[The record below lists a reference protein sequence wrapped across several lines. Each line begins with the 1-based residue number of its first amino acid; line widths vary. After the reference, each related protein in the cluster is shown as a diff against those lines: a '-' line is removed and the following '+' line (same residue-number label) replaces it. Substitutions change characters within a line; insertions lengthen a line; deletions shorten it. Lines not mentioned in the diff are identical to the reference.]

1 MTTSNSETPS
11 EAKPVVGISSCLLGE
26 NVRYN
31 GEINLNKT
39 LRNELGKAVTF
50 VSVCPE
56 VESGMPVPREPMDL
70 FVVNEDIR
78 IVTLESHR
86 DMTDLIVKW
95 AAEKLNR
102 LAEQNLCGFILKARS
117 PSCAI
122 SSAKVHSEQQLK
134 SNGAGLFASA
144 LKQRFPELPVEEEEG
159 LNTAAQR
166 ERFLQRVFRLHGI
179 RRQ

>member
-1 MTTSNSETPS
+1 MTGNEP
-11 EAKPVVGISSCLLGE
+11 EADSIVKPLVGISSCLLGE

-31 GEINLNKT
+31 GEIRLNKT
-39 LRNELGKAVTF
+39 LVNELGKVVSF

-56 VESGMPVPREPMDL
+56 VESGMSVPREPMDL
-70 FVVNEDIR
+70 FVANGVIR
-78 IVTLESHR
+78 MITLESRR
-86 DMTDLIVKW
+86 DMTELVTTW

-102 LAEQNLCGFILKARS
+102 LSELNLCGFILKARS

-122 SSAKVHSEQQLK
+122 SSARVHSEQQLK

-159 LNTAAQR
+159 LKTVAQR

>member
-1 MTTSNSETPS
+1 MTVSNSEAPS
-11 EAKPVVGISSCLLGE
+11 EAKPLVGISSCLLGE

-31 GEINLNKT
+31 GEIKLNKT
-39 LRNELGKAVTF
+39 LRNELGKVVTF

-70 FVVNEDIR
+70 FVVNQDIR

-95 AAEKLNR
+95 AAEKLNQ
-102 LAEQNLCGFILKARS
+102 LAELNLCGFILKARS
-117 PSCAI
+117 PSCAVN
-122 SSAKVHSEQQLK
+122 SAKLHSEQQLRTD
-134 SNGAGLFASA
+134 GVGFFASA
-144 LKQRFPELPVEEEEG
+144 LAEKFPNLPVLEEEG
-159 LNTAAQR
+159 LKTAAQR
-166 ERFLQRVFRLHGI
+166 DRFLQRVFRLHGI